1 MRLSWGS
8 GGVRPPT
15 ETVMEICEC
24 RARAS
29 AAFVASAAF
38 FDAAVFPVIADKD
51 HDAAIRARPWFATK
65 PAQRH
70 TTERVVWGTTRRYHF
85 ARGGRR
91 TECERTVRG
100 ATFVAGQCVDDRRR
114 GTASTDKSLIL
125 PLMVNLGEP
134 LF

>member
-70 TTERVVWGTTRRYHF
+70 TTERVVCGGALVAIISHGGGSAHRVRTHG
-85 ARGGRR
+85 AR
-91 TECERTVRG
+91 CYV
-100 ATFVAGQCVDDRRR
+100 CCW
-114 GTASTDKSLIL
+114 
-125 PLMVNLGEP
+125 PMC
-134 LF
+134 